1 MENTN
6 TKETV
11 EEFLA
16 RGGEITVCP
25 PYTGPKNP
33 ITARPTTP
41 AKDSQDG
48 S

>member
-1 MENTN
+1 MNSHFNKNTAV
-6 TKETV
+6 KETV

-33 ITARPTTP
+33 ITAQPKEK
-41 AKDSQDG
+41 AS
-48 S
+48 

>member
-1 MENTN
+1 MKN

-25 PYTGPKNP
+25 PYTGPKYP
-33 ITARPTTP
+33 ITARPKE
-41 AKDSQDG
+41 KDSSNNG
-48 S
+48 EI